1 MTEFQSLLAK
11 KEEFYSSIDRF
22 RAWRLFE
29 RYKTAFKGVKIIHLI
44 GTNGKGSTGRFLAQ
58 LLNALNFSV
67 AHYTSPHIFEFNE
80 RFWRNGAILSDEELN
95 LAHKRL
101 AKIMSAK
108 DLNSL
113 SYFEYATFL
122 AVCAFKECDFI
133 IFEAGLGGEYDATS
147 VFDKQMS
154 IFTRI
159 DKDHTQILGEN
170 LRDIART
177 KLKVMSACAIISEE
191 QDDLVLNLAHK
202 IALLKNATLYTPAKI
217 IDEKD
222 KSALNAYAQRQN
234 LPEFLK
240 HNLTLAYSALN
251 LLLNSKEKAL
261 SALKSLK
268 KLDLRGRLEQIAPN
282 VYVDVGHNE
291 MAARALAKQF
301 EGQKFILVY
310 NSFADK
316 NIFKILE
323 NLKPLIAKITLYKYH
338 SQRAL
343 ADDEIRRVANA
354 LNIACE
360 DFTNLK
366 KGERYLV
373 FGSFVLVQH
382 FIKEN
387 FETT

>member
-1 MTEFQSLLAK
+1 MRDFKALLAK
-11 KEEFYSSIDRF
+11 KEEFYSHIDRF
-22 RAWRLFE
+22 RAWRLYE
-29 RYKTAFKGVKIIHLI
+29 RYKFAFEGLKIIQII

-58 LLNALNFSV
+58 LLNALNVSV

-80 RFWRNGAILSDEELN
+80 RFWCNGAILSDEELN
-95 LAHKRL
+95 LAHKNL
-101 AKIMSAK
+101 ARTMS
-108 DLNSL
+108 DEDINSL

-122 AVCAFKECDFI
+122 ATFAFKECDFI

-170 LRDIART
+170 LKDIART
-177 KLKVMSACAIISEE
+177 KLKVMSACALISDE
-191 QDDLVLNLAHK
+191 QDELVLNLAHK
-202 IALLKNATLYTPAKI
+202 IALLKNATLYTPQNL
-217 IDEKD
+217 IDKND
-222 KSALNAYAQRQN
+222 KEALNAYAQKYN
-234 LPEFLK
+234 LPKFLQ
-240 HNLTLAYSALN
+240 HNLFLAFSALN
-251 LLLNSKEKAL
+251 LLVNSKEKAL

-301 EGQKFILVY
+301 RGQKFVLVY
-310 NSFADK
+310 NSFLDK
-316 NIFKILE
+316 NIFAILE
-323 NLKPLIAKITLYKYH
+323 NLKPLIDKITIYKYF

-343 ADDEIRRVANA
+343 ADDEIRRVASA
-354 LNIACE
+354 LSIVCE
-360 DFTNLK
+360 DFMGLK
-366 KGERYLV
+366 EGERYLV

-382 FIKEN
+382 FIKEH